1 MYVGFSSQQE
11 PVEAAAP
18 PGPPQFALS
27 DDESIQKFRDSLS
40 SRFAPESSR
49 PSNRDSVRGSS
60 GYKLFIDII
69 LATFKIRC
77 RVEFRIC

>member
-1 MYVGFSSQQE
+1 MPLISGNVQQA

-18 PGPPQFALS
+18 AGPPQFSLS

-60 GYKLFIDII
+60 GYKISIDII
-69 LATFKIRC
+69 TTLLFH
-77 RVEFRIC
+77 